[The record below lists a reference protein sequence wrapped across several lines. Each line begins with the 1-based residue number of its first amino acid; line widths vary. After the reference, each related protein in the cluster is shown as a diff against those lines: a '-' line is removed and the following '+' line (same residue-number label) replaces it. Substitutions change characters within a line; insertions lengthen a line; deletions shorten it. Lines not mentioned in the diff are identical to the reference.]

1 MACVCAG
8 MQVFVVC
15 VQMCVVYGICV
26 YACVCGVCV
35 CVCMCE
41 CVCMFA
47 CLCFKEKEQ
56 NNVKVGG
63 WESGDHLGENRGQET
78 MLRI

>member
-1 MACVCAG
+1 
-8 MQVFVVC
+8 
-15 VQMCVVYGICV
+15 
-26 YACVCGVCV
+26 
-35 CVCMCE
+35 
-41 CVCMFA
+41 MFA